1 MKRKI
6 LRLLSFMILLVLMVP
21 TVSFAA
27 DKEMNDML
35 VSAKLNLNS
44 GKPGTEAKKLSTGSV
59 NRDIK
64 TFEEYL
70 SSVPTITL
78 SDTEISNTGKFYWSD
93 KVYKNKK
100 EKTESIVV
108 LKENGIVKNNVV
120 IKVEDIANIIHG
132 IAIDM
137 GSASNGPTKYKISYS
152 TDYGKTWKKL
162 NSFGT
167 DSGEI
172 SNPNTVITVFRK
184 NLSDIKRT
192 FKTKTI
198 KEKIKNEKTG
208 ISQDYEWKMK
218 LYNDIYFKISASPIN
233 RKNGQNKN
241 TGNLGEWGIR
251 SVTLLEQAVST
262 DTLPYKPDFLKA
274 YKTSKNQVTLN
285 WKKVSKASGYDIY
298 LQKAG
303 KKYKKIKSIKGAS
316 TTYYKINNLQPAGN
330 YKVKVCSYIEK
341 GGKKVRSSF
350 TKPVSINM
358 KRQPLP
364 KDIVLKGFKKIK
376 IGNRKRL
383 VVKCTNGT
391 SDVFVNKIEY
401 KVKNHKVAKIS
412 NTGIVEAKKCG
423 NTEIMVTVKLKSG
436 LTKKIVCKVKIVK

>member
-162 NSFGT
+162 NSVTERRRSAVCFPFFWGAWRLYLYLRASYCLLCTRET
-167 DSGEI
+167 D
-172 SNPNTVITVFRK
+172 
-184 NLSDIKRT
+184 L
-192 FKTKTI
+192 
-198 KEKIKNEKTG
+198 
-208 ISQDYEWKMK
+208 WWW
-218 LYNDIYFKISASPIN
+218 A
-233 RKNGQNKN
+233 
-241 TGNLGEWGIR
+241 
-251 SVTLLEQAVST
+251 
-262 DTLPYKPDFLKA
+262 
-274 YKTSKNQVTLN
+274 
-285 WKKVSKASGYDIY
+285 
-298 LQKAG
+298 
-303 KKYKKIKSIKGAS
+303 
-316 TTYYKINNLQPAGN
+316 
-330 YKVKVCSYIEK
+330 
-341 GGKKVRSSF
+341 
-350 TKPVSINM
+350 
-358 KRQPLP
+358 
-364 KDIVLKGFKKIK
+364 
-376 IGNRKRL
+376 RL
-383 VVKCTNGT
+383 
-391 SDVFVNKIEY
+391 D
-401 KVKNHKVAKIS
+401 
-412 NTGIVEAKKCG
+412 
-423 NTEIMVTVKLKSG
+423 
-436 LTKKIVCKVKIVK
+436 